1 MTRSWNGGNNSMR
14 LASIGQESDA
24 RLCLLLGDGYIDFG
38 EAATT
43 LGAARLARF
52 GDVGDLYRA
61 GDAAVAEAQR
71 IAKEAPS
78 LGRPT
83 VPVDGAVF
91 GPPIRH
97 PASIMCIGRN
107 YREHIKEGNAPT
119 PEYPILFAKFP
130 NTLVGSGAGVL
141 AHRELTSQFDYE
153 GELAVVIGRRASRVP
168 AAEALGVVAGYTVLS
183 DFSGRDLQYQDVQW
197 IRGKSLDT
205 WCPLG
210 PAFVSSDEIPDP
222 HALRIQTR
230 VNGELRQDASTND
243 MLFKIPE
250 LIEFIT
256 RGITLEPGD
265 IIATGTPSGVGLG
278 FNPPRWLS
286 PGDTVDVT
294 IQPIGTL
301 HSVIIE

>member
-1 MTRSWNGGNNSMR
+1 MR
-14 LASIGQESDA
+14 LASIGPDSDA
-24 RLCLLLGDGYIDFG
+24 RLCLVLGGGYVDFG
-38 EAATT
+38 EAATA
-43 LGAARLARF
+43 LSAAGLARF

-61 GDAAVAEAQR
+61 GDAAVAEARRVAQD
-71 IAKEAPS
+71 APS
-78 LGRPT
+78 LGLPIVPLDGT
-83 VPVDGAVF
+83 VFA
-91 GPPIRH
+91 PPIRH
-97 PASIMCIGRN
+97 PSSIMCIGRN
-107 YREHIKEGNAPT
+107 YREHIKEGNAQI

-130 NTLVGSGAGVL
+130 NTLVGSGAGVR
-141 AHRELTSQFDYE
+141 AHQELTSQFDYE
-153 GELAVVIGRRASRVP
+153 GELAVVIGRRATRVP
-168 AAEALGVVAGYTVLS
+168 AAAALSVVAGYTVLN

-210 PAFVSSDEIPDP
+210 PAFVSSDQIPDP

-230 VNGELRQDASTND
+230 VNGELRQDASTSD

-265 IIATGTPSGVGLG
+265 IVATGTPSGVGLG
-278 FNPPRWLS
+278 FKPPRWLS
-286 PGDTVDVT
+286 PGDRVDVS
-294 IQPIGTL
+294 IEPIGTL

>member
-1 MTRSWNGGNNSMR
+1 MR
-14 LASIGQESDA
+14 LASIGPEGDA
-24 RLCLLLGDGYIDFG
+24 RLCLLFGDGYLDFG
-38 EAATT
+38 EAAKA
-43 LGAARLARF
+43 LGASGTALYA
-52 GDVGDLYRA
+52 DVGDLYRA
-61 GDAAVAEAQR
+61 GDAAVAVAQR
-71 IAKEAPS
+71 IAKDAAG
-78 LGRPT
+78 LGLPI
-83 VPVDGAVF
+83 VPLEGIVLA
-91 GPPIRH
+91 PPIRH

-130 NTLVGSGAGVL
+130 NTLVGSGASVR
-141 AHRELTSQFDYE
+141 AHQDLTSQFDYE

-168 AAEALGVVAGYTVLS
+168 AAAALSVVAGYTVLN
-183 DFSGRDLQYQDVQW
+183 DFSGRDLQSQDVQW

-210 PAFVSSDEIPDP
+210 PAFVSSDDIPDP

-265 IIATGTPSGVGLG
+265 IVATGTPSGVGLG
-278 FNPPRWLS
+278 FSPPRWVS
-286 PGDTVDVT
+286 PGDKVDVT
-294 IQPIGTL
+294 IEPIGTL
-301 HSVIIE
+301 HSVIVE

>member
-1 MTRSWNGGNNSMR
+1 MR
-14 LASIGQESDA
+14 LASIDRQGAA
-24 RLCLLLGDGYIDFG
+24 RLCLLVGNGYVDFG
-38 EAATT
+38 EAASA
-43 LGAARLARF
+43 LGAPGLARF

-61 GDAAVAEAQR
+61 GEAAVAEAHR
-71 IAKEAPS
+71 IAKDAPG
-78 LGRPT
+78 LGIPI
-83 VPVDGAVF
+83 VPLEGIVLA
-91 GPPIRH
+91 PPIRH

-130 NTLVGSGAGVL
+130 NTLVGSGAGVH
-141 AHRELTSQFDYE
+141 AHQDLTSEFDYE

-168 AAEALGVVAGYTVLS
+168 AAAALGVVAGYTVLN
-183 DFSGRDLQYQDVQW
+183 DFSGRDLQYQDLQW

-210 PAFVSSDEIPDP
+210 PTFVSSDEIPDP

-230 VNGELRQDASTND
+230 VNGDLRQDASTND

-265 IIATGTPSGVGLG
+265 IVATGTPSGVGLG
-278 FNPPRWLS
+278 FKPPRWLS
-286 PGDTVDVT
+286 PGDKVDVT
-294 IQPIGTL
+294 IEPIGTL
-301 HSVIIE
+301 HSVIVE